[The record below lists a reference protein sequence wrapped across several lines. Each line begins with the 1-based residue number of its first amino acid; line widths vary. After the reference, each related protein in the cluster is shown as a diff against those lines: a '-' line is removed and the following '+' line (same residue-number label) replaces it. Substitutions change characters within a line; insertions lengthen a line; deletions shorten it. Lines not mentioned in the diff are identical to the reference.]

1 MTLLDLIRP
10 EIVKVPLLAR
20 TKDEAIRE
28 MIQILID
35 AGRISEFDPIYRAIW
50 DREALGST
58 GLENGIAVPHAKAAE
73 VKDLEL
79 SIGISPG
86 GIDFQAMDGRPS
98 QLFFLI
104 LAPPGRSGPHI
115 ELLSEIAR
123 ITRSG
128 AFCRSLVNARNSAEV
143 VELFRED

>member
-10 EIVKVPLLAR
+10 EIVKAPLLAR

-104 LAPPGRSGPHI
+104 LAPPGQSGPHI

>member
-1 MTLLDLIRP
+1 MTLLDLVRP
-10 EIVKVPLLAR
+10 KIVKVPLR
-20 TKDEAIRE
+20 GETKDEVIRE

-35 AGRISEFDPIYRAIW
+35 AGRISEFDPVYRAIW
-50 DREALGST
+50 DREAMGST
-58 GLENGIAVPHAKAAE
+58 GLENGIAVPHAKVAE

-79 SIGISPG
+79 SIGVSPG

-104 LAPPGRSGPHI
+104 LAPPGQSGPHI

-123 ITRSG
+123 MTRSE
-128 AFCRSLVNARNSAEV
+128 AFCRSLVDARDAAEV